1 MKKKLLSLLL
11 SSALAVTSLTAGASA
26 VFAEDEED
34 YDEEDEWDLDSI
46 DAGNEGYW
54 RVEIVTN
61 RKLTDEEI
69 CALEDWYR
77 NGDYFWIDMFE
88 DIEFSL

>member
-34 YDEEDEWDLDSI
+34 YDEINVSWLVTAPLTPEVTDPIVETYQTQLD
-46 DAGNEGYW
+46 AWVAEQG
-54 RVEIVTN
+54 
-61 RKLTDEEI
+61 
-69 CALEDWYR
+69 
-77 NGDYFWIDMFE
+77 
-88 DIEFSL
+88 